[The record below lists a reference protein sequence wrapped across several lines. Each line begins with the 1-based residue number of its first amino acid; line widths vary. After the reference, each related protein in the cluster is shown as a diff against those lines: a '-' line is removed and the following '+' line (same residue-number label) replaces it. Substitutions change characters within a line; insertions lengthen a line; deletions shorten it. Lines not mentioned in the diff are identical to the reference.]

1 MGRLFTSTTDHQTHR
16 KTKDQKVVSYDIDA
30 FQAYLV
36 ETKLSEGPLSSKA
49 SAAIMTASDKTLK
62 ISGLYQKHTKKNQK
76 QLKGEKHITQVV
88 LHFINASFRFNERK
102 KKQPQT
108 LQLHTIILVNEN
120 HKSNTKGKKKL
131 RDGKQLADY
140 RKRVWRWRQE
150 KPLIRGLINDPD
162 ICTITSLS

>member
-62 ISGLYQKHTKKNQK
+62 ISGLY
-76 QLKGEKHITQVV
+76 
-88 LHFINASFRFNERK
+88 
-102 KKQPQT
+102 
-108 LQLHTIILVNEN
+108 
-120 HKSNTKGKKKL
+120 
-131 RDGKQLADY
+131 
-140 RKRVWRWRQE
+140 
-150 KPLIRGLINDPD
+150 
-162 ICTITSLS
+162 